1 MVKAISDRS
10 APSCA
15 TAMPTVCMASLMSRV
30 RPRHW
35 SCVSVGFAKK
45 DVTVARKQKKH
56 SLLSCCL
63 ATKTPDADCQEARD
77 DVSVTSLEDH
87 VRNTLDF

>member
-1 MVKAISDRS
+1 MHGVFDEPR
-10 APSCA
+10 A
-15 TAMPTVCMASLMSRV
+15 TTSLV
-30 RPRHW
+30 V
-35 SCVSVGFAKK
+35 CVSVGLAKK
-45 DVTVARKQKKH
+45 DVTVARKHKKH